1 MALASRHPFKVPT
14 PATAGV
20 ASLRR
25 MNAEAKSHFL
35 VINVQKILDN
45 LTASSPSRE
54 VLDATRAKY
63 PHIKRLPDLYA
74 QAKDDLLI
82 LLAQYTAEYKAG
94 EQSTQYAAAVS
105 ILLDNSRIC
114 KRLRIL

>member
-1 MALASRHPFKVPT
+1 MTVAVKHPFKVPV

-20 ASLRR
+20 ATLRR
-25 MNAEAKSHFL
+25 MTAEARSHFL
-35 VINVQKILDN
+35 AINVQKILDN

-54 VLDATRAKY
+54 VLDATRKKY

-74 QAKDDLLI
+74 QAKDDLII
-82 LLAQYTAEYKAG
+82 LLAQYTAEYPAG
-94 EQSTQYAAAVS
+94 TSSEKYAAAVS